1 MRFKSKNL
9 MNLVLMVI
17 SAIVII
23 TALKWP
29 LKAALF
35 PLIIG
40 IAAFGMSTAEFL
52 LGTFEKEKE
61 KGAKKEAAIDFSFS
75 EDIDKTVALRRT
87 LIIFAWILG
96 FFLMV
101 ILFGFPITV
110 PLFMFIYLKFQGRE
124 KWGISIILSALG
136 WGCFYGLFVWL
147 LDTPFEE
154 GLLQKLLGIG

>member
-1 MRFKSKNL
+1 MRFKSKSSMSL
-9 MNLVLMVI
+9 GLMVTAAIVLI
-17 SAIVII
+17 SAS
-23 TALKWP
+23 KWP

-52 LGTFEKEKE
+52 LSTFEKEKKE
-61 KGAKKEAAIDFSFS
+61 GAKKEAAIDFSFS

-87 LIIFAWILG
+87 LIIFAWVFG

-101 ILFGFPITV
+101 ILLGFPITV
-110 PLFMFIYLKFQGRE
+110 PLFVFIYMKFQGRE
-124 KWGISIILSALG
+124 KWGISIILSAFACG
-136 WGCFYGLFVWL
+136 SFYGLFVWL

-154 GLLQKLLGIG
+154 GLVQKLLGIG